1 MITKQS
7 LEHLKEQADIVTIIS
22 SYIELRRNGNSFSAC
37 CPFHNEKTP
46 SFVVSPARNSYH
58 CYGCGVG
65 GDCISFVMEYE
76 HLNFNQSVEK
86 IAEML
91 NFTLEYDTK
100 VPKKQ
105 SNLLENTTRF
115 YQQQL
120 ANNTQILQ
128 YLKSR
133 GISQANIESFQLGY
147 APAGFETI
155 KFLND
160 TKQNKQEA
168 LEFGIIGRDNTRE
181 FARFRERVIFPIHSS
196 SGKVVGF
203 GGRTLDSNNP
213 AKYINSPQSK
223 IFNKSKLLYGYYF
236 AKDSIFREKKVIV
249 CEGYIDVIMLHQA
262 GFKNAVATLGTALTN
277 EHLPLLQKGD
287 PEIILSYDGDK
298 AGIAAALRASKI
310 LSAKSALGGV
320 VIFEGGK
327 DPADMVQSSAQ
338 NSQNTQNPNKQNVN
352 AQNTNGIEELKR
364 LFSKPIPFIEFVLTQ
379 IIATFDL
386 TNPLSKQKALL
397 ESQAFLKTLTPL
409 LQAEYV
415 DFLAQQ
421 LKITPNLIKIHRASQ
436 SIQAQTQ
443 IYAQTQNDIA
453 ESVLIYTLL
462 EHRDWLDTAL
472 EYIDS
477 DALMYYKKEFELLLS
492 GQNVQENENLR
503 ALWLNENIKSLET
516 IEDFRAHLRILIT
529 QAYKRDLR
537 AVPNLGLDSKQK
549 LESLATIKQKISQL
563 QKGELIS
570 YEKSFGTF

>member
-7 LEHLKEQADIVTIIS
+7 LERLKEQADIVTIIS
-22 SYIELRRNGNSFSAC
+22 SYIELRRNGSNFSAC

-46 SFVVSPARNSYH
+46 SFIVSPARNSYH

-76 HLNFNQSVEK
+76 HLNFHQSVEK

-100 VPKKQ
+100 VQKKQ

-120 ANNTQILQ
+120 ANNAQILQ

-160 TKQNKQEA
+160 TKQDKQEA

-181 FARFRERVIFPIHSS
+181 FARFRDRVIFPIHSS

-203 GGRTLDSNNP
+203 GGRTLDLNNP

-236 AKDSIFREKKVIV
+236 AKDSIFRKKKVIV

-298 AGIAAALRASKI
+298 AGIAAALRASKM

-327 DPADMVQSSAQ
+327 DPADMVQSS
-338 NSQNTQNPNKQNVN
+338 TQNNQNG
-352 AQNTNGIEELKR
+352 QNPNGIEELER

-421 LKITPNLIKIHRASQ
+421 LKITPNLIKIHRTNQ
-436 SIQAQTQ
+436 SAQTQ
-443 IYAQTQNDIA
+443 IYALTQNDIA

-462 EHRDWLDTAL
+462 EHRDWLDIAL
-472 EYIDS
+472 EYIDG
-477 DALMYYKKEFELLLS
+477 DVFMHYKKEFKLLLS
-492 GQNVQENENLR
+492 GQNAQENENLR
-503 ALWLNENIKSLET
+503 AIWLNENIKSLET
-516 IEDFRAHLRILIT
+516 LEEFKAHLRILIA

-537 AVPNLGLDSKQK
+537 AVPNLRLDSKQK

-563 QKGELIS
+563 HKGELIS

>member
-7 LEHLKEQADIVTIIS
+7 LERLKEQADIVTIIS
-22 SYIELRRNGNSFSAC
+22 SYIELRRSGSNFSAC

-46 SFVVSPARNSYH
+46 SFIVSPARNSYH

-76 HLNFNQSVEK
+76 HLNFHQSVEK

-100 VPKKQ
+100 VQKKQ

-115 YQQQL
+115 YQQRL
-120 ANNTQILQ
+120 ANNAQILQ

-160 TKQNKQEA
+160 TKQDKQEA

-181 FARFRERVIFPIHSS
+181 FARFRDRVIFPIHSS

-203 GGRTLDSNNP
+203 GGRTLDSNNH

-236 AKDSIFREKKVIV
+236 AKDSIFRKKKVIV

-298 AGIAAALRASKI
+298 AGIVAALRASKM

-338 NSQNTQNPNKQNVN
+338 NNQNGQNP
-352 AQNTNGIEELKR
+352 NGIEELER

-421 LKITPNLIKIHRASQ
+421 LKITPNLIKIHRTNQ
-436 SIQAQTQ
+436 SAQTQ
-443 IYAQTQNDIA
+443 IYAPTQNDIA
-453 ESVLIYTLL
+453 ESALIYTLL
-462 EHRDWLDTAL
+462 EHRDWLDIAL

-477 DALMYYKKEFELLLS
+477 DAFIHYKKEFELLLS
-492 GQNVQENENLR
+492 GQNAQENENLR
-503 ALWLNENIKSLET
+503 AIWLNENIKSLET
-516 IEDFRAHLRILIT
+516 LEEFKAHLRILIT

-537 AVPNLGLDSKQK
+537 AVPNLRLDSKQK

-563 QKGELIS
+563 HKGELIS
-570 YEKSFGTF
+570 YEKSFSTF

>member
-7 LEHLKEQADIVTIIS
+7 LERLKEQADIVTIIG
-22 SYIELRRNGNSFSAC
+22 SYIELRRNGSNFSAC

-76 HLNFNQSVEK
+76 HLSFNQSVEK

-100 VPKKQ
+100 VQKKQ

-120 ANNTQILQ
+120 ANNAQILQ
-128 YLKSR
+128 YLSLR

-160 TKQNKQEA
+160 TKQDRQEA

-181 FARFRERVIFPIHSS
+181 FARFRDRVIFPIHSS

-203 GGRTLDSNNP
+203 GGRTLDSSNP

-298 AGIAAALRASKI
+298 AGIAAALRASKM

-338 NSQNTQNPNKQNVN
+338 NSQNTQNPNGQS
-352 AQNTNGIEELKR
+352 NGIEELKR

-421 LKITPNLIKIHRASQ
+421 LKITPNLIKIHRTSQ
-436 SIQAQTQ
+436 STQAQTQ

-477 DALMYYKKEFELLLS
+477 DVFLHYKKEFELLLS
-492 GQNVQENENLR
+492 GQNAQENENLR
-503 ALWLNENIKSLET
+503 ALWINENLKSLET
-516 IEDFRAHLRILIT
+516 IEELRAHLRILIT